1 MIRVALDAMG
11 GDYAPK
17 SVVEGAVLAAKSAN
31 GRYEI
36 LLCGPESEVQ
46 GLISGFGY
54 DGRGIQIVH
63 APELV
68 AMDESPASIL
78 KTKPNSG
85 LVQCVALQKAGKA
98 QASISAGNSG
108 GMMAA
113 CLMILGRSGNIP
125 RPAIATVMP
134 GLGRKWV
141 LCDAG
146 ANVDEKPATL
156 VAFGISGSIYAE
168 HILGRPKPKV
178 GLLNI
183 GEEEKKGPEV
193 LQEAHQLLKQAPINF
208 IGNVE
213 GRDLLRGEVD
223 VVVAPG
229 YAGNIV
235 LKLME
240 GFHEYFLKLFGDMD
254 TPAAR
259 QFKVDWDYANFGG
272 AMLLGLNGTGI
283 ITHGRAD
290 ARAIQNGLDLA
301 ANLAAAKVSET
312 ISQKLAATA

>member
-11 GDYAPK
+11 GDYAP
-17 SVVEGAVLAAKSAN
+17 SAVVEGAVLAAKAAQ

-36 LLCGPESEVQ
+36 LLCGPKGDLQS
-46 GLISGFGY
+46 LISGFGY
-54 DGRGIQIVH
+54 SGQGLELIE
-63 APELV
+63 APDIV
-68 AMDESPASIL
+68 AMDESPTSVL

-85 LVQCVALQKAGKA
+85 LVTCVALQKAGKA
-98 QASISAGNSG
+98 QASLSAGNSG
-108 GMMAA
+108 AMMAA
-113 CLMILGRSGNIP
+113 CLMILGRVGNIP

-156 VAFGISGSIYAE
+156 VSFGISGSIYAE
-168 HILGRPKPKV
+168 HILGRANPKV

-183 GEEEKKGPEV
+183 GEEEKKGPELLV
-193 LQEAHQLLKQAPINF
+193 EAHQLLKQAPINF

-213 GRDLLRGEVD
+213 GRDLLQGEVD

-240 GFHEYFLKLFGDMD
+240 GFHEYFLHLFGDLD

-259 QFKVDWDYANFGG
+259 QFKSDWDYANFGG

-283 ITHGRAD
+283 ITHGRAN
-290 ARAIQNGLDLA
+290 ARAIQNGVELA
-301 ANLAAAKVSET
+301 YRFAEAKIAAT
-312 ISQKLAATA
+312 ISQKLALTA